1 MNKALTYIDTQA
13 HLEQVCRQFKT
24 VQWLAVDTE
33 FERTRTYYPELCLLQ
48 VASDDVTA
56 VIDPIMIPDPAPL
69 FAILYDPAITKV
81 FHAARQ
87 DLELFFNLKGRVPVP
102 VFDTQLVAPMLGY
115 DASSGYANLVK
126 ALLGVELTK
135 SQTRTDWK
143 RRPLIAD
150 QLRYAADDVIYLGE
164 MYLVMQEKLDA
175 ADKSRLDAA
184 HAMLADPLQYQP
196 DPGSMWRRIRDAKRF
211 SGDKL
216 SVLQQLA
223 AWREITARRENRPR
237 KWVLPD
243 AAIID
248 MARLLPADEAELA
261 NIKSVNE
268 NVIKKYGRELFDL
281 IARARQEN
289 SY

>member
-1 MNKALTYIDTQA
+1 MNKSFTCIDTPA
-13 HLEQVCRQFKT
+13 HLEEVCRQFKSAR
-24 VQWLAVDTE
+24 WLAVDTE
-33 FERTRTYYPELCLLQ
+33 FERIRTYYPELCLLQ
-48 VASDDVTA
+48 VAGEDVTA
-56 VIDPIMIPDPAPL
+56 VVDPIRIPDLEPL
-69 FAILYDPAITKV
+69 FAVLYDPSITKV

-126 ALLGVELTK
+126 AVLGVELPK
-135 SQTRTDWK
+135 SQTRTNWK
-143 RRPLIAD
+143 RRPLKAD

-164 MYLVMQEKLDA
+164 MYLAMQEEPAA
-175 ADKSRLDAA
+175 ADIARLDAI
-184 HAMLADPLQYQP
+184 HATLADPSLYQP

-216 SVLQQLA
+216 AVLQNLA

-243 AAIID
+243 ADIIN
-248 MARLLPADEAELA
+248 MAQSLPVNEAELG
-261 NIKSVNE
+261 NINGVNE
-268 NVIKKYGRELFDL
+268 NVIKKYGRELLDL
-281 IARARQEN
+281 IARVRQKD
-289 SY
+289 SD